1 MKITFRKPAEQFE
14 LSSIAPL
21 TVVKVHTLG
30 GPDRLLVTGD
40 CTTDYITCVDLR
52 SGVVHQVERIR
63 LVEILESELIIK
75 DDQFAAVIDKW

>member
-40 CTTDYITCVDLR
+40 CTTDCIACVDLR
-52 SGVVHQVERIR
+52 SGVIHQVERR
-63 LVEILESELIIK
+63 LVVEILESELIIN
-75 DDQFAAVIDKW
+75 DDQDAVVAASR